1 MNSPKFKKTSKFLS
15 YILRHHPESI
25 GLEVDRQGW
34 AHLPSLVE
42 KANNSG
48 RSVSEDIIQKII
60 AQSDKQ
66 RFRLSD
72 DGNYIRAGY
81 GHSIDVD
88 LDLDPIRPPDVLYHG
103 TAKKNLDSILAKG
116 LHPGSRNLVHLSAN
130 ISDAMEVGSRHGR
143 PYLLTIASLKM
154 YNAGHPFYQSDSEPN
169 IWLVESVPPPFIEK

>member
-1 MNSPKFKKTSKFLS
+1 MVQKITEFSKFLS

-34 AHLPSLVE
+34 AHLPSLIE
-42 KANNSG
+42 KANKNGKSIS
-48 RSVSEDIIQKII
+48 RELIREIVEQSE
-60 AQSDKQ
+60 KQ

-88 LDLDPIRPPDVLYHG
+88 LDLEPLRPPQHLYHG
-103 TAKKNLDSILAKG
+103 TASRNVDSIMASG
-116 LHPGSRNLVHLSAN
+116 LHSGSRNLVHLSAN
-130 ISDAMEVGSRHGR
+130 RSDAMEVGGRHGK
-143 PYLLTIASLKM
+143 PHLLTIASLKM